1 MRQVRRKE
9 KHFEVA
15 LEVELANRGEQIVDG
30 RALNLIVIELEVRGA
45 QRWKRRPPIRRK
57 ASY

>member
-9 KHFEVA
+9 KHLEVA
-15 LEVELANRGEQIVDG
+15 LEVELANREEQIVDG
-30 RALNLIVIELEVRGA
+30 RALNLIVIELEVRGP
-45 QRWKRRPPIRRK
+45 QRWKRRPPIGRK